1 MNLSDLKFIYFD
13 SVEIN
18 KDDII
23 WGMLELGLQVAR
35 SKIIITLNEY
45 EEAEVELLMKE
56 VKEYDFVITQNFSAA
71 LAKACNLMQKP
82 YISWIYD
89 SPFRALYR
97 KEAKYSTNFIFA
109 FDKCQIQRL
118 KEIGV
123 NNIFY
128 QPLVANMTLTSGLN
142 ITDEDIARF
151 SADVSF
157 VGQLYRKAYYDRFLE
172 TAPETIKKEIQ
183 DIVQKKACHWEKGN
197 RIFGEISARTSKYL
211 ESVMDMQYM
220 DEHDIDMTYLQ
231 EVLMLSSPI
240 ACEERTRILNL
251 AAKYCNTA
259 LYTKQPEIAKQT
271 IRANVFPPVSYESEM
286 YKVFFSSKINLN
298 ISLRSIETGIPQR
311 VFDIMSVGGFVM
323 SNYQEEMEE
332 LFLPDKEIVLFQS
345 EEEFVEKMKFYL
357 QHDDTRVRI
366 GINGYQKV
374 KAQYNYPVA
383 LANML
388 TVVLENM

>member
-128 QPLVANMTLTSGLN
+128 QPLAANMTLTSGL
-142 ITDEDIARF
+142 
-151 SADVSF
+151 
-157 VGQLYRKAYYDRFLE
+157 
-172 TAPETIKKEIQ
+172 
-183 DIVQKKACHWEKGN
+183 
-197 RIFGEISARTSKYL
+197 
-211 ESVMDMQYM
+211 
-220 DEHDIDMTYLQ
+220 
-231 EVLMLSSPI
+231 
-240 ACEERTRILNL
+240 
-251 AAKYCNTA
+251 
-259 LYTKQPEIAKQT
+259 
-271 IRANVFPPVSYESEM
+271 
-286 YKVFFSSKINLN
+286 
-298 ISLRSIETGIPQR
+298 
-311 VFDIMSVGGFVM
+311 
-323 SNYQEEMEE
+323 
-332 LFLPDKEIVLFQS
+332 
-345 EEEFVEKMKFYL
+345 
-357 QHDDTRVRI
+357 
-366 GINGYQKV
+366 
-374 KAQYNYPVA
+374 
-383 LANML
+383 
-388 TVVLENM
+388 